1 MFKTSSLLSIDFP
14 EITGF
19 SINNI
24 VYFPKKP
31 SCFRSA
37 KNKKIKYFFGF
48 GAPFRSENPFLR
60 EGPFIVSCSTLGSV
74 DRVLKA
80 RGGGLNKWKLL
91 NNTNSGVD
99 TWTARFERIGEDVY

>member
-24 VYFPKKP
+24 VYFSKKP

-80 RGGGLNKWKLL
+80 RGGG
-91 NNTNSGVD
+91 GVEKME
-99 TWTARFERIGEDVY
+99 TVKQHKQWC